1 MMRIPRNLRALWA
14 NDDAAA
20 AAEMALVVP
29 LLVILMFG
37 SFELGRY
44 FLDEHVVVKAVRDG
58 ARYASRQG
66 SADYSCTGPTASA
79 SGAAVTR
86 TQNIVRFGKPVVTD
100 SDVPRLRYWGAT
112 SDGQPSVRV
121 TVSCPAALIGTE
133 TLTGIYAGKTNVP
146 VVEVAAVVEYD
157 SLFGLFGFG
166 GGVLDV
172 TAESRSAVMGI

>member
-1 MMRIPRNLRALWA
+1 MMKQRRLRALLA
-14 NDDAAA
+14 SDDAAA

-66 SADYSCTGPTASA
+66 FTDYSCTGATASA
-79 SGAAVTR
+79 TGTAVAR

-100 SDVPRLRYWGAT
+100 SDAPRLPYWGAT
-112 SDGQPSVRV
+112 SDGNPSVRV
-121 TVSCPAALIGTE
+121 TVTCPSAVFGTE

-146 VVEVAAVVEYD
+146 VVEVEAVVEYD